1 MEFVCVK
8 QLLMFLVLQS
18 NNIISKKLFCY
29 QSCLAFRKCLK
40 TCHSRECLPRG
51 KAGGNP
57 GASRI
62 NQTII
67 KLVPNCTGKC
77 GNDS

>member
-40 TCHSRECLPRG
+40 TCHSREC
-51 KAGGNP
+51 GNP

>member
-1 MEFVCVK
+1 MD
-8 QLLMFLVLQS
+8 
-18 NNIISKKLFCY
+18 
-29 QSCLAFRKCLK
+29 
-40 TCHSRECLPRG
+40 SRIRG
-51 KAGGNP
+51 NDKIRGNP